1 MTEALAAALGGDERA
16 FGELT
21 EPYRRELQL
30 HCYRMLGSFHD
41 AEDVLQETLVA
52 AWRGLADFQQR
63 SSVRTW
69 LYRIATNRCLNAQRD
84 AHRRPVQPLPFEV
97 PDPTRAGEVSWLEP
111 YPDALLDPEHRY
123 QLRESVELAFITAL
137 QQLPPRQTAVLVL
150 RDVLDF
156 SRSEVAEM
164 LGTSTTAVKSALQR
178 ARETLDVD
186 RARTDRADPGS
197 DIEREL
203 TRRFAAAYTARDV
216 DGVVA
221 LLTDDAWLT
230 MPPWP
235 HEYQGHTA
243 IAAFLHCVPAFRDRN
258 PLRLEA
264 TRANGGPAFGVYAR
278 HAGESEFRATGL
290 LVLAAEGNRIGSL
303 THFPPAECFPRLQLP
318 LVVSKFAT
326 VIGP

>member
-1 MTEALAAALGGDERA
+1 MTKALAAARAGDERA

-21 EPYRRELQL
+21 EPYHRELQL
-30 HCYRMLGSFHD
+30 HCYRLLGSMHD

-84 AHRRPVQPLPFEV
+84 ARRRPVQPLPFDV
-97 PDPTRAGEVSWLEP
+97 PDPTRTGGVSWLEP
-111 YPDALLDPEHRY
+111 YPDSLLDPEQRY
-123 QLRESVELAFITAL
+123 QSRESVELAFITAL

-156 SRSEVAEM
+156 GGSEVAEM
-164 LGTSTTAVKSALQR
+164 LGTSTTAVKAALQR
-178 ARETLDVD
+178 ARETLDLGH
-186 RARTDRADPGS
+186 ARTDPPDPGS

-235 HEYQGHTA
+235 HEYQGPTA
-243 IAAFLHCVPAFRDRN
+243 IAAFVHCVPAFRDRN
-258 PLRLEA
+258 PMLINT
-264 TRANGGPAFGVYAR
+264 TRANGGPAFAIYAQ
-278 HAGESEFRATGL
+278 HAGEPEFRATGL
-290 LVLAAEGNRIGSL
+290 LVLTAAGNRIGAL
-303 THFPPAECFPRLQLP
+303 THFPPAECFPRLGLP
-318 LVVSKFAT
+318 LAM
-326 VIGP
+326 PDR